1 MLDRADA
8 EATISRVAFAA
19 FTYYPEKPIE
29 EPGYTI
35 DEDLDWCLEP
45 LRSLP
50 SDEVA
55 VLRERIRDLITGAA
69 DDRQAFIRDL
79 LSRAV

>member
-8 EATISRVAFAA
+8 EATISLVAFAA

-45 LRSLP
+45 LRNLP
-50 SDEVA
+50 ADEIA
-55 VLRERIRDLITGAA
+55 ALRDRIRGLITGAA
-69 DDRQAFIRDL
+69 EDRQGFIRDL
-79 LSRAV
+79 LARAV